1 MNKITRSELVR
12 MVAERLTDEQVQFG
26 GRTAFTYEQYLDY
39 YEDCDDET
47 LVGDAIV
54 LNVIKDETN
63 INWEK

>member
-12 MVAERLTDEQVQFG
+12 MVTERLTERFG
-26 GRTAFTYEQYLDY
+26 GRTAFTYEQHLDY